1 MTVKYIHSKGFFIID
16 INPKKIIL
24 VNNTPDLNNF
34 KGLISP
40 IDYDPTRD
48 ININIYQMAKIG
60 LMAFNNMTVDGKM
73 NQEHYNF
80 IVYNIKNF
88 NQNSQIPE
96 EFYEYYEDL
105 FINGNIN
112 YLNDY
117 LESKKQEA
125 GRETNLRK
133 TLATEAGRALS
144 GFQVER
150 QDNNAFV
157 NILFIPSILALLY
170 LIGLFIYTFILK

>member
-1 MTVKYIHSKGFFIID
+1 MV
-16 INPKKIIL
+16 
-24 VNNTPDLNNF
+24 
-34 KGLISP
+34 
-40 IDYDPTRD
+40 
-48 ININIYQMAKIG
+48 
-60 LMAFNNMTVDGKM
+60 
-73 NQEHYNF
+73 

-117 LESKKQEA
+117 LENKKQEA
-125 GRETNLRK
+125 GRTTNLRK
-133 TLATEAGRALS
+133 TLASEAGRALS
-144 GFQVER
+144 GFQIEK
-150 QDNNAFV
+150 QDNSAFV

-170 LIGLFIYTFILK
+170 LIGLVIYTFIIK